1 MVKTMQG
8 LSSTCGWDPS
18 ARGGLV
24 ESPWLEGAGFGWR
37 DVLRG
42 STDGWMDSGM
52 LGLSVAGL

>member
-1 MVKTMQG
+1 MQG
-8 LSSTCGWDPS
+8 LSSTCGRDPS

>member
-1 MVKTMQG
+1 MQG

-18 ARGGLV
+18 DRGGLV
-24 ESPWLEGAGFGWR
+24 ESPWLEGAGFGLR